1 MPKWR
6 NRKIAKKANKIVRFV
21 DRYKNKIPE
30 TLFPGFFYSEIFLFE
45 YIA

>member
-6 NRKIAKKANKIVRFV
+6 NRKIAKKLRKLFDLPTDI
-21 DRYKNKIPE
+21 KNKIPE